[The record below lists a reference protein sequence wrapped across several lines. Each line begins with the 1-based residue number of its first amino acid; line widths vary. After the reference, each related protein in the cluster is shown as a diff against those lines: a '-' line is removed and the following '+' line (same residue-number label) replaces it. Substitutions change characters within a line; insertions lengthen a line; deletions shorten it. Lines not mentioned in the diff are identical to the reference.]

1 MKLFRTDIN
10 LRKKKRRRM
19 LKMTKMLKMT
29 TRRLR
34 AMITNMSRIRR
45 VIFEYDHDSS
55 LDELD
60 SDAD

>member
-19 LKMTKMLKMT
+19 LKMTKMT

-34 AMITNMSRIRR
+34 AMITNMSRIGR
-45 VIFEYDHDSS
+45 VIFKYNHNSS